1 MLQAEIPRPQP
12 KIENLTTEMYSAY
25 LKIHKKMSYT
35 SFYGNRPES

>member
-25 LKIHKKMSYT
+25 LKTHKKTSYT